1 MGVFDGAQLNN
12 AIILIVVIL
21 LFIFGSTDLKDLKSA
36 P

>member
-1 MGVFDGAQLNN
+1 MGVLDGVKMNN
-12 AIILIVVIL
+12 GIILIVVIL